1 MAEQIRCPSN
11 HEQSETQAIRFSRIQ
26 AVKRIEDFRQMIGP
40 YANTGIMNFDAHV
53 RPAASTSDKNSTA
66 LGRIFDRVPDEI
78 VQDAM
83 QEDCVAQNDCAGR
96 TDANRQAPLSR
107 QVGILL
113 M

>member
-1 MAEQIRCPSN
+1 MAEQMRCPSN
-11 HEQSETQAIRFSRIQ
+11 HEQSETQAIGFSRIQ
-26 AVKRIEDFRQMIGP
+26 AVKRIEDFRQMIGR
-40 YANTGIMNFDAHV
+40 YANSGIMNFDAHI
-53 RPAASTSDKNSTA
+53 RPAVSTTHENSTA
-66 LGRIFDRVPDEI
+66 LGRIFDRVLDEI

-83 QEDCVAQNDCAGR
+83 QEGCVAYNDCAGR

>member
-83 QEDCVAQNDCAGR
+83 QEGCVAHNDCAGR